1 MDFDNPAS
9 ISRRI
14 YTTKRIQ
21 EYLDSHLNKDDN
33 IQPKKEITN
42 HDLSISLLLGI
53 LS

>member
-1 MDFDNPAS
+1 MDFVNPAS

-14 YTTKRIQ
+14 YTTKRIL

-33 IQPKKEITN
+33 TQPKKEIKN
-42 HDLSISLLLGI
+42 HNLDI